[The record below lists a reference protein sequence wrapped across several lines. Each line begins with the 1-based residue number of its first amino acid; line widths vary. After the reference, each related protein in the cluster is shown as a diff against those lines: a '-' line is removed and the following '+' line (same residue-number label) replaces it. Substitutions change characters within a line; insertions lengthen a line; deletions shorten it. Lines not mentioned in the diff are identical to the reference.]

1 MKSPALVPVIAIA
14 VIVNVIVPRLV
25 SVTVFVGV
33 VVPTVTEPKLKLVA
47 ESFAVVPVPLRE
59 TVCGLP
65 AALSV
70 TLRAALR
77 EPLAGGLKETL
88 IVQLALAASE
98 LPQV

>member
-1 MKSPALVPVIAIA
+1 MVPVIAI
-14 VIVNVIVPRLV
+14 VVMVNVVVPTLV
-25 SVTVFVGV
+25 SVTVFAAV
-33 VVPTVTEPKLKLVA
+33 VVPTVTEPKFKLVG

-70 TLRAALR
+70 MLTAALR
-77 EPLAGGLKETL
+77 ELLAVGLKVTL
-88 IVQLALAASE
+88 IVQLAAAASE